1 MFLKHFSVFQYSK
14 IRGTS
19 MIVGIKETSYHAD
32 LGKNNLHQTE
42 GETSIGEEQFGF
54 MPDRGPHDAIFA
66 VRQVIEKHR
75 EMQNC
80 TWCLFTLQG
89 I

>member
-14 IRGTS
+14 RRGTS
-19 MIVGIKETSYHAD
+19 RIVGIKETSYHAD
-32 LGKNNLHQTE
+32 LGNNNLHKTE

-54 MPDRGPHDAIFA
+54 MLDRGPNDAIFA